1 MLKAQLTHPFQSLRG
16 ATEFAE
22 ILLGKFESHSRKQD
36 TFAERLHE
44 VLEDWSGRGTSLIDR
59 IDQQNEVRID
69 SLVQQMRHGMDVSRV
84 ELIKD
89 VSDTACRDTQLT
101 AKLTKA
107 CSLD

>member
-1 MLKAQLTHPFQSLRG
+1 MLKAQLTCPFQSLRG

-22 ILLGKFESHSRKQD
+22 ILLGKFESHSRQQD
-36 TFAERLHE
+36 TFAERLRE

-59 IDQQNEVRID
+59 IDKQNEARID
-69 SLVQQMRHGMDVSRV
+69 TLVQQIRHGMDVSRV

-89 VSDTACRDTQLT
+89 VSDTACRDTQLA